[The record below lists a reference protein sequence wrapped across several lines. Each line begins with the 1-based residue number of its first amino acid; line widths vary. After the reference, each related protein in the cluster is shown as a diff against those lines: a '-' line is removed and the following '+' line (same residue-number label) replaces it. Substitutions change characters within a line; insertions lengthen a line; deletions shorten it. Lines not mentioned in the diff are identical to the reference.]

1 MDHHPLLRF
10 VRKTLL
16 LYAAAIL
23 IFLPANLYAGQLKD
37 MGAADF
43 IRMLLFDGTFY
54 HLWYLPASITGVL
67 LLWMLGKK
75 FSSGTRGCVQR
86 AVSHFFPYKKR
97 IVLRSGFSGNWSV
110 VRAYFLISFL
120 CFRISPEPEKEI
132 SYMRFP
138 HIAAAPD
145 L

>member
-1 MDHHPLLRF
+1 MDAGE
-10 VRKTLL
+10 K
-16 LYAAAIL
+16 IQ
-23 IFLPANLYAGQLKD
+23 LPGPFHDMPGAVWFWIIRGQL
-37 MGAADF
+37 
-43 IRMLLFDGTFY
+43 LWLY
-54 HLWYLPASITGVL
+54 HEASGSK
-67 LLWMLGKK
+67 G
-75 FSSGTRGCVQR
+75 SVQR

-97 IVLRSGFSGNWSV
+97 IVLRSGFSGNGSV

-138 HIAAAPD
+138 HIDAAPD

>member
-1 MDHHPLLRF
+1 MDAGE
-10 VRKTLL
+10 K
-16 LYAAAIL
+16 IQ
-23 IFLPANLYAGQLKD
+23 LPGPFHDMPGAVWFWIIRGQL
-37 MGAADF
+37 
-43 IRMLLFDGTFY
+43 LWLY
-54 HLWYLPASITGVL
+54 HEASDSKG
-67 LLWMLGKK
+67 
-75 FSSGTRGCVQR
+75 SVQR

-97 IVLRSGFSGNWSV
+97 IVLRSGFSGNGSV

-138 HIAAAPD
+138 HIDAAPD